1 MNTRGVD
8 NYIKLRDLIKLKGCF
23 RNHKNVYNDMLQHM
37 QPIRLNYVE
46 KEVYPLIPN
55 RQSCAKNS

>member
-23 RNHKNVYNDMLQHM
+23 RKHKNVYHEMLQDM
-37 QPIRLNYVE
+37 QPIRLDYVE
-46 KEVYPLIPN
+46 KEVLVD
-55 RQSCAKNS
+55 S